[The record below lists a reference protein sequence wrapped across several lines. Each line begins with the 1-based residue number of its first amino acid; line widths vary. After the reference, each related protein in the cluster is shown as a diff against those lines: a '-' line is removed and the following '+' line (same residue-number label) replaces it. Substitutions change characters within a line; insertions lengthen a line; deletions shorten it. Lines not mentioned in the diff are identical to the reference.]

1 MNCDSN
7 NTQTKGEPLLTLR
20 RPCVD
25 KEKAVKLASLLYGL
39 DVSDASQVK
48 EFVSYD
54 DRNFYIKGT
63 LPNHSNHC
71 NGEPQT
77 SEGEF
82 VLKILNHVDSEN
94 ISFANAQNEVLLH
107 LNANGFACPVPAR
120 ALNGEYT
127 MQCKLDSPETCASEE
142 QTKEQEVSRVYAVR
156 LLTFVPGIL
165 LKDICCTS
173 EILFSLGC
181 YIGKMNKAL
190 QVIRKPLRLVSIG
203 FHVIIWVPNCPGC
216 FKIKYIRRPEGLG
229 GGGGGG
235 GQCGRALIKVL
246 YGETLPRGPNPY
258 PFINPFC

>member
-7 NTQTKGEPLLTLR
+7 NTQANGEPLLTLR

-25 KEKAVKLASLLYGL
+25 KEKAVRLASLLYGL

-63 LPNHSNHC
+63 LPNHSNQC

-127 MQCKLDSPETCASEE
+127 MQCKLDSPETCVSKE

-203 FHVIIWVPNCPGC
+203 FHVIISVPNCPGC
-216 FKIKYIRRPEGLG
+216 FKIKYILLDGPRGWG
-229 GGGGGG
+229 GGGGGSVG
-235 GQCGRALIKVL
+235 GHSSKFYMGKLRPEVQ
-246 YGETLPRGPNPY
+246 TLTLL
-258 PFINPFC
+258 